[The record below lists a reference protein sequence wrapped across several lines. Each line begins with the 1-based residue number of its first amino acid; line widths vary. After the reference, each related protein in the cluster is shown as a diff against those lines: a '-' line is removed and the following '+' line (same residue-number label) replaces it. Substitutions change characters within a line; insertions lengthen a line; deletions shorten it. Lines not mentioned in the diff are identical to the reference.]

1 MPLKRYCLHLLILRI
16 MSPEGLDNLLD
27 GNNSKRCEIPCYA
40 NPKPSK
46 GLKLP
51 PVPIRFRHLKPSQG
65 LRTTLKEAAIFVWQP
80 KSLRGIEVRE
90 KQQMAT
96 VNWKFLESA
105 LQDGQ
110 LTGHPKNWQHRSVA
124 TVNYFIYLVN
134 RRGKQ
139 GMDVAQLCNEWPSGW
154 NDFGADFKELSSK
167 FREISKSTVLTYGK
181 WLYDKELIGILRTES
196 DSYRGE
202 KNLYVTTC
210 KHKSPDPQTRRFPT
224 HIICK

>member
-1 MPLKRYCLHLLILRI
+1 
-16 MSPEGLDNLLD
+16 
-27 GNNSKRCEIPCYA
+27 
-40 NPKPSK
+40 
-46 GLKLP
+46 
-51 PVPIRFRHLKPSQG
+51 
-65 LRTTLKEAAIFVWQP
+65 
-80 KSLRGIEVRE
+80 
-90 KQQMAT
+90 MAT

-202 KNLYVTTC
+202 KNLYIPSP
-210 KHKSPDPQTRRFPT
+210 KSKASIKSKPLLPHSILEQWGLTEGGLLEEIAILLYSKDRLNLEQAAELASHPPESFAGLLRDRGFRVELR
-224 HIICK
+224 